1 MCVFT
6 LPKASIDLVLIGVS
20 THMHQLELAHIG
32 SSRAVTLPSVVYPNG
47 TQTKRGA
54 AHMSL
59 FAGDTVRA

>member
-32 SSRAVTLPSVVYPNG
+32 SSRAVTLPSVVYPNKARRCTYVAFRWG
-47 TQTKRGA
+47 YSPGIKP
-54 AHMSL
+54 
-59 FAGDTVRA
+59 